1 MLLLYAASSTYFCSY
16 KKKNKKKSYYNF
28 NGFITFVQTYSTSL
42 LHNGK
47 KIYNWQR
54 RGRRMK
60 YSSRKVAQ
68 ENAQIQYNDMKRLN
82 YL

>member
-1 MLLLYAASSTYFCSY
+1 MLLLYAVSSPSTLKY
-16 KKKNKKKSYYNF
+16 KKMKKKSYYNF

-68 ENAQIQYNDMKRLN
+68 ENAQI
-82 YL
+82 